1 MSEGWIKIHRKL
13 QNNLIWTNSRMP
25 FDYRSA
31 WIDLLLL
38 ANHRDTEVVFDYEIL
53 VVKRGQLITSTRQLA
68 ERWKWGKDRVC
79 KYLRLLETQKM
90 ITKNSTTKRTLLTIV
105 KYDDFQCD
113 ADTGKDTEQTQS
125 RHDSATNKNVKN
137 EKNNNIYT
145 KYIPSF
151 SEFWKNY
158 PRKQDKGMA
167 YKNYLARL
175 NDGYSEEELLTA
187 CKNYAAECERE
198 KRESKYIKHA
208 TTFLSVNEPFVDYL
222 KSEKGEVDNDGS
234 RHIPRRNEEQRNAEI
249 DETIRRIESGEA
261 DADDIGLWES

>member
-13 QNNLIWTNSRMP
+13 QNNPIWTNSRMP

-90 ITKNSTTKRTLLTIV
+90 ITKNSTTKRTLLTVV

-125 RHDSATNKNVKN
+125 RHESATNKNVKN
-137 EKNNNIYT
+137 KKNINKLIKNIYGEYRHVRLTDKERDRLFDEFGEQETLEAIKFLDEYKQRKGYKCKDDNLTLRKWVFRAVKEEKART
-145 KYIPSF
+145 KTNAGY
-151 SEFWKNY
+151 ENKREY
-158 PRKQDKGMA
+158 D
-167 YKNYLARL
+167 
-175 NDGYSEEELLTA
+175 YSELEKLL
-187 CKNYAAECERE
+187 KN
-198 KRESKYIKHA
+198 
-208 TTFLSVNEPFVDYL
+208 
-222 KSEKGEVDNDGS
+222 
-234 RHIPRRNEEQRNAEI
+234 
-249 DETIRRIESGEA
+249 
-261 DADDIGLWES
+261 

>member
-13 QNNLIWTNSRMP
+13 QNNPIWTNSRMP

-90 ITKNSTTKRTLLTIV
+90 ITKNSTTKRTLLTVV

-113 ADTGKDTEQTQS
+113 ADTGKDTEQTQN
-125 RHDSATNKNVKN
+125 RHESATNKNVKN
-137 EKNNNIYT
+137 EKNINKLIKNIYGEYRHVRLTDAERDRLFDEFGEQETLEAIKFLDEYMQEKPGYKT
-145 KYIPSF
+145 KDH
-151 SEFWKNY
+151 N
-158 PRKQDKGMA
+158 
-167 YKNYLARL
+167 
-175 NDGYSEEELLTA
+175 LTLRRWVFGA
-187 CKNYAAECERE
+187 IKERRE
-198 KRESKYIKHA
+198 K
-208 TTFLSVNEPFVDYL
+208 
-222 KSEKGEVDNDGS
+222 EKGGKGTKSKKPIFKPE
-234 RHIPRRNEEQRNAEI
+234 NERKYDY
-249 DETIRRIESGEA
+249 DELVKELNG
-261 DADDIGLWES
+261 